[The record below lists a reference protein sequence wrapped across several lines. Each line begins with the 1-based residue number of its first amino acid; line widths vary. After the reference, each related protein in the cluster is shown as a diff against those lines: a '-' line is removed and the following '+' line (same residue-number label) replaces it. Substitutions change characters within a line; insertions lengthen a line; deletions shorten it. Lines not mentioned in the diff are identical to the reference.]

1 MSILNGK
8 RPMNLTMRGVSSIF
22 PSDDFKI
29 KCPFVRDTSF
39 QALLGQNTQLDFCHI
54 EPRPMRWGEMKTQT
68 TSDAVSL
75 GFAKRFEQSV
85 IGMGVEIIQHE
96 INAIGIRV
104 EGINQITHSIGEIP
118 FGALA
123 GDEGMAFTGFR
134 FSKHEQVTS
143 AVTLIFVVFPTGMP
157 RTDRQGDTGMLEQL
171 KTLLI
176 ETNHGV
182 QWVIGLMIQTQHAF
196 HSRQK
201 HGSYVGDAPAFDL
214 PRLNLFFFRMSRT
227 VSGAICSITPSST
240 SRWASNS
247 SVQRARPSGGSVH
260 ANAVR
265 CASWPSS
272 SFTLLPRPCLSVK
285 GLSRPSSQN
294 RKRVR
299 RTVSSSMY
307 NWSQISRSV
316 LPSSLF
322 NKMCAR
328 RITTAWLRPLLTIAN
343 NFCRSLGVSL
353 ISCFSILSAYPY
365 PSSLAS

>member
-75 GFAKRFEQSV
+75 GFAKRFDQRV
-85 IGMGVEIIQHE
+85 IGMGVEIIQHD

-134 FSKHEQVTS
+134 FSKHTQI
-143 AVTLIFVVFPTGMP
+143 AGAGAFICGAFPTGMT
-157 RTDRQGDTGMLEQL
+157 RTYWDRCASWREQL
-171 KTLLI
+171 AALLVETDHGTL
-176 ETNHGV
+176 
-182 QWVIGLMIQTQHAF
+182 WVIGLMLPAQPTCHL
-196 HSRQK
+196 RQEQRR
-201 HGSYVGDAPAFDL
+201 YVGDTPTFDL
-214 PRLNLFFFRMSRT
+214 PRLKVFFFRMRRT
-227 VSGAICSITPSST
+227 VSGAIGSITPSST
-240 SRWASNS
+240 KRWASNS
-247 SVQRARPSGGSVH
+247 SVQRARGGSVQ
-260 ANAVR
+260 ANAVKW
-265 CASWPSS
+265 ASWPASS
-272 SFTLLPRPCLSVK
+272 LATAPRP
-285 GLSRPSSQN
+285 GLSAKALSNPSSQN

-299 RTVSSSMY
+299 RPV
-307 NWSQISRSV
+307 
-316 LPSSLF
+316 
-322 NKMCAR
+322 
-328 RITTAWLRPLLTIAN
+328 
-343 NFCRSLGVSL
+343 
-353 ISCFSILSAYPY
+353 
-365 PSSLAS
+365 